1 VLDATDGPPPLV
13 SPVPVGPGHVAY
25 VPPVPDFRLD
35 RHELTGPALTLPAE
49 GPRILLVLAGRVSLD
64 AGPGLALER
73 GGSAWLPAGRA
84 VTVRGNGVLCVAGTN
99 LGAGIDGGTAGTDRG
114 AGIDMGAGVDV
125 GAGIDGGTGGTDP
138 D

>member
-1 VLDATDGPPPLV
+1 MGFTAKHVDVPELLRVVDVADGPPPLV
-13 SPVPVGPGHVAY
+13 SPVPRGPGHLAY

-35 RHELTGPALTLPAE
+35 RYELTGPALTLPAE
-49 GPRILLVLAGRVSLD
+49 GPRILLVLSGRVSLD

-84 VTVRGNGVLCVAGTN
+84 VTVHGDGVLYVAGTN
-99 LGAGIDGGTAGTDRG
+99 LGTGSDGGA
-114 AGIDMGAGVDV
+114 
-125 GAGIDGGTGGTDP
+125 GGTDP